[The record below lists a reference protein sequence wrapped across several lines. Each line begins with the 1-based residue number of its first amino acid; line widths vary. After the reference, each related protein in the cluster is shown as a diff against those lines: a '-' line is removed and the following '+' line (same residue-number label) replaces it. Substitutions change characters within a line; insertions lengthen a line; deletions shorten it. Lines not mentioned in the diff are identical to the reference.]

1 MIRKMK
7 CRSGFEQGAA
17 LVIAI
22 FSLLLISVVAT
33 ALILTAGTQTAIK
46 SNYKSAMHAFYDAKA
61 GLEEARGRLWWPPP
75 SDPNPNAIRNCV
87 FPGGGNMPFGRVC
100 YITNPSAGENVDPTN
115 LDPANPYADFEY
127 QQEWNKPVTS
137 DAVQPFIPSVSP
149 VTSPKNIAGP
159 LYKWVRITPK
169 TEASVNFDSDADK
182 VVDTTPLFLY
192 GQNVFDSKNPLPPG
206 SPQVLTITSLAVT
219 PSGSRRMV
227 QYTVAAAPLTTALP
241 TFPAALTLDGNN
253 VHFAGPLS
261 NNNDDNKNST
271 FRINGNDLNA
281 PPGTPPG
288 VPAIGY
294 TNSNDGSG
302 ISTAAVPSANYPSP
316 TGVSNVSLL
325 PPWTPQTP
333 SGLPSI
339 LQTPS
344 GLDSLVQNI
353 AQGADLVLNPPS
365 GTADQTNLPATMS
378 AQNPMVVVV
387 NGNFNLHGY
396 GIGYG
401 LLVVTGTLDYDPDAS
416 WNGVI
421 LVIGRGIFTSTKG
434 GVGGINGAVFIA
446 QTRDSAGNL
455 LPNLGQSSFTQ
466 TGGGRGIQYSSS
478 WVNATKTLMPYQVLS
493 FREIAQT
500 TP

>member
-1 MIRKMK
+1 MMRKTK
-7 CRSGFEQGAA
+7 RRSGLQRGAA

-46 SNYKSAMHAFYDAKA
+46 SNYKSAMQAFYDAKA
-61 GLEEARGRLWWPPP
+61 GLEEARGRLWLK
-75 SDPNPNAIRNCV
+75 NPDVITNCV
-87 FPGGGNMPFGRVC
+87 FPTGSPMQVTQVC
-100 YITNPSAGENVDPTN
+100 YITNPAPGENNIDPTN
-115 LDPANPYADFEY
+115 PADPYADSEY
-127 QQEWNKPVTS
+127 QQEWGGS
-137 DAVQPFIPSVSP
+137 SAGAQLIPSKSS
-149 VTSPKNIAGP
+149 TAALAGP
-159 LYKWVRITPK
+159 LYKWVRITPR
-169 TEASVNFDSDADK
+169 TEASAKFAADADGII
-182 VVDTTPLFLY
+182 DNTPLFFD
-192 GQNVFDSKNPLPPG
+192 GRNVIDSKNPVLPPG
-206 SPQVLTITSLAVT
+206 AAQILTITSLAVT
-219 PSGSRRMV
+219 PSNSRRMV
-227 QYTVAAAPLTTALP
+227 QYTVAPGSYLEAFA
-241 TFPAALTLDGNN
+241 TFPSALTLDGNK
-253 VHFAGPLS
+253 VHFAGPLIS
-261 NNNDDNKNST
+261 NDGDKDQDDSP
-271 FRINGNDLNA
+271 FHINGNDLNA
-281 PPGTPPG
+281 PPGTPSG

-316 TGVSNVSLL
+316 AGVSNVSLL

-396 GIGYG
+396 GTGYG

-446 QTRDSAGNL
+446 QTRDSGGNPL
-455 LPNLGQSSFTQ
+455 SDLGQSSFTQ

>member
-1 MIRKMK
+1 MMRKTK
-7 CRSGFEQGAA
+7 RRSGLQRGAA

-46 SNYKSAMHAFYDAKA
+46 SNYKSAMQAFYDAKA
-61 GLEEARGRLWWPPP
+61 GLEEARGRLWLK
-75 SDPNPNAIRNCV
+75 NPDVITNCV
-87 FPGGGNMPFGRVC
+87 FPTGSPMQVGQVC
-100 YITNPSAGENVDPTN
+100 YIVNGANIDPTN
-115 LDPANPYADFEY
+115 PADPYADLEY
-127 QQEWNKPVTS
+127 QDEWNPLTN
-137 DAVQPFIPSVSP
+137 AGAQLIPSKSA
-149 VTSPKNIAGP
+149 SANLAGP
-159 LYKWVRITPK
+159 LYKWVRITPR
-169 TEASVNFDSDADK
+169 TEASAKFAADADGII
-182 VVDTTPLFLY
+182 DNTPLFFD
-192 GQNVFDSKNPLPPG
+192 GRNVIDSKNPVLPPG
-206 SPQVLTITSLAVT
+206 AAQILTITSLAVT
-219 PSGSRRMV
+219 PSNSRRMV
-227 QYTVAAAPLTTALP
+227 QYTVAPGSYLEAFA
-241 TFPAALTLDGNN
+241 TFPAALTLDGNK
-253 VHFAGPLS
+253 VHFAGPLIS
-261 NNNDDNKNST
+261 NDGDKDQDDSP
-271 FRINGNDLNA
+271 FHINGNDLNA
-281 PPGTPPG
+281 PTGTPSG

-353 AQGADLVLNPPS
+353 AQGADVVLNPPS

-396 GIGYG
+396 GTGYG

-434 GVGGINGAVFIA
+434 GIGVINGAVFVA
-446 QTRDSAGNL
+446 QTRDLTTGNL
-455 LPNLGQSSFTQ
+455 LPDPNLGPSSFKQ
-466 TGGGRGIQYSSS
+466 TGGGNGIHYSSS
-478 WVNATKTLMPYQVLS
+478 CVAATQALIGYQVLS
-493 FREIAQT
+493 FREIQQT